1 MIELM
6 PSYDM
11 SLFERSKMLTVHGNH
26 EVVACRVDA
35 FQPQDWV
42 LCECPSLG
50 TKTSRTFQPLLGLY
64 YHSLVYKNIHQRC
77 CHASPKPQVES
88 SGYSSDKSWDSID
101 RNKAEMAEEASN
113 KNTEKERSVINL
125 DIFSFV
131 WCEWEVP
138 NLNFIIDSIPQSSNG
153 AVFSDFLPCTE
164 ELCSILRVA
173 IWSAC
178 FRYQESGRSRDHRT
192 ATI

>member
-1 MIELM
+1 MHHQSHRL
-6 PSYDM
+6 
-11 SLFERSKMLTVHGNH
+11 R
-26 EVVACRVDA
+26 VAD
-35 FQPQDWV
+35 
-42 LCECPSLG
+42 
-50 TKTSRTFQPLLGLY
+50 
-64 YHSLVYKNIHQRC
+64 
-77 CHASPKPQVES
+77 
-88 SGYSSDKSWDSID
+88 SDKSWDSFD
-101 RNKAEMAEEASN
+101 RKKAEMAEEASN

-138 NLNFIIDSIPQSSNG
+138 NLNFVIDSIPQSSNG

-178 FRYQESGRSRDHRT
+178 FRYQESGRSRDQRT
-192 ATI
+192 AMIENLLYIWVLVSSLTLKVMVLTCFNILENHLCFTFYIILPCL